1 MAGLT
6 LAEASSV
13 NFVSAFR
20 KCISETL
27 EIHETA
33 ISNVTA
39 MVILQRSR
47 SRRRKLLND
56 ISMSYSVTVGNNQ
69 SIETYEKKFK
79 KSISDDTFRM
89 KLVNYSGITISGVYD
104 VKLTITATG
113 LTRSPSNSAT
123 TVIFYQAGEK

>member
-1 MAGLT
+1 MT
-6 LAEASSV
+6 LAEASSY

-39 MVILQRSR
+39 MVILQRG
-47 SRRRKLLND
+47 RKLLTD

-69 SIETYEKKFK
+69 SIEVYEKKFK

-89 KLVNYSGITISGVYD
+89 KLVNYSGITISSVSD
-104 VKLTITATG
+104 VKLTVTATG

-123 TVIFYQAGEK
+123 TVIFYEAGKK

>member
-1 MAGLT
+1 MT
-6 LAEASSV
+6 LAEASSY

-39 MVILQRSR
+39 MVILQRG
-47 SRRRKLLND
+47 RKLLTD
-56 ISMSYSVTVGNNQ
+56 ISMSYSLTVGNNQ
-69 SIETYEKKFK
+69 SIEVYEKKFK

-89 KLVNYSGITISGVYD
+89 KLVNYSGITISSVSD
-104 VKLTITATG
+104 VKLTVTATG

-123 TVIFYQAGEK
+123 TVIFYEAGKK